1 MTNLALIAPRIVYN
15 IALVERVVT
24 ITGVPLSDRPPVG
37 LMSMSNPDSP
47 IKTQFSRRFISILLI
62 SSQAKYSILAIL

>member
-1 MTNLALIAPRIVYN
+1 
-15 IALVERVVT
+15 
-24 ITGVPLSDRPPVG
+24 
-37 LMSMSNPDSP
+37 MSMSNPDSP